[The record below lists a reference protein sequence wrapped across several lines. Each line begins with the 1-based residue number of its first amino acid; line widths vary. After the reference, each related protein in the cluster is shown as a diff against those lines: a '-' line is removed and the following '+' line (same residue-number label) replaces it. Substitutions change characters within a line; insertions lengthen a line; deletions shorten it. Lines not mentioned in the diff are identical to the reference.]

1 MAPIQFKQILF
12 VGALCTGSAFLTTAC
27 VDNSYDLSEDLDLT
41 MGLGSN
47 GLSVPMGNVEKIYLK
62 DILSVDESV
71 KLDNANQ
78 YYLVEDGKTDFKF
91 TIDKVTTK
99 VDNPTLRTDAGK
111 PALPFNTVCDYIRDL
126 GLPVGVSSVTV
137 PNQSYIFS
145 GEAEGTEGI
154 DFSVTNI
161 SSDIKAIH
169 SVNFNPL
176 KVSLK
181 LEWFKSINA
190 LKFDLDELR
199 DVVIVLP
206 PILHVDKST
215 LSAEWTLDESTNTL
229 TSSSIV
235 FNSANNKEIVTFNI
249 DQAML
254 KNCSEIVNGELS
266 ISPEALNITMKGKAD
281 FKNTGSFTMW
291 SNDYMDVRLHITIGT
306 PGAYNKTNVV
316 VTSAKGIFDPVI
328 DPAVE
333 SIDIA
338 SELPDFLQDDEVR
351 VNVSNPTLK
360 FYVHSKN
367 ENDVQIPADVDF
379 YATLHSI
386 KDGADQVEPVNF
398 PKYTRLHKN
407 TSNVIYFYQDAAAG
421 PYDPNGLETDADGKK
436 VQKQQV
442 SNISSL
448 INMLPDRIEVDLG
461 ANGADKH
468 IFVTQEENEVVLGQQ
483 YSQAVDYTIYVP
495 FEFKNGVTIVYTDE
509 ADDMNKDLKDY
520 AADGLQISAV
530 AENTIPLDL
539 EATIL
544 AYDVNGNL
552 IPGIVFDKVDV
563 KAGGGTDASAVTTN
577 LVIDATLTDR
587 ELLRKLDKLEFKIN
601 ADSEATSTATHKL
614 VSTQYVQL
622 KDVKLKLVGQIVA
635 DFNDN

>member
-1 MAPIQFKQILF
+1 MAPIQIKQFLF
-12 VGALCTGSAFLTTAC
+12 VGALCAGSAFLTTAC

-47 GLSVPMGNVEKIYLK
+47 GLSVPMGNVEKIYLN

-71 KLDNANQ
+71 KLDAANQ
-78 YYLVEDGKTDFKF
+78 YYLVEDGTTNFEF

-111 PALPFNTVCDYIRDL
+111 PALPFSTVRDL
-126 GLPVGVSSVTV
+126 LGAAGVSSITLPAV
-137 PNQSYIFS
+137 SKIFT
-145 GEAEGTEGI
+145 GEAEGTQGI

-161 SSDIKAIH
+161 SSDIKVIH
-169 SVNFNPL
+169 SVTFNPL

-181 LEWFKSINA
+181 LEWFKSNAA
-190 LKFDLDELR
+190 LKFDLKELKE
-199 DVVIVLP
+199 VAIVLP

-215 LSAEWTLDESTNTL
+215 LSPGWTLDERNNTL
-229 TSSSIV
+229 TNSSIL
-235 FNSANNKEIVTFNI
+235 FNSANNKEIVSFYI
-249 DQAML
+249 DQAQL
-254 KNCSEIVNGELS
+254 KDRSVIENGELT
-266 ISPEALNITMKGKAD
+266 IDPEALNITMKGKAD
-281 FKNTGSFTMW
+281 FVNTGSFTMT
-291 SNDYMDVRLHITIGT
+291 SNDYMDVRLHIKVGT
-306 PGAYNKTNVV
+306 PGANNKTNVV
-316 VTSAKGIFDPVI
+316 VTRAKGIFDPVI
-328 DPAVE
+328 DPDVE

-338 SELPDFLQDDEVR
+338 SELPDFLQDPEVR

-360 FYVHSKN
+360 FNVYSKN
-367 ENDVQIPADVDF
+367 GVQIPADVDF

-386 KDGADQVEPVNF
+386 KDGQDQVSPVEF

-421 PYDPNGLETDADGKK
+421 PYDPNGLETDAADKK
-436 VQKQQV
+436 VQTKQV

-448 INMLPDRIEVDLG
+448 ISVLPDRIEVDLG

-539 EATIL
+539 KATIL

-552 IPGIVFDKVDV
+552 IPGIVFDEVDV
-563 KAGGGTDASAVTTN
+563 KAGGGTDATAVTTN
-577 LVIDATLTDR
+577 LVIDATLTDPN
-587 ELLRKLDKLEFKIN
+587 LLKKLDKLEFKIN
-601 ADSEATSTATHKL
+601 AASEATSNATHKL

-622 KDVKLKLVGQIVA
+622 KNVKLKLVGQIVA